1 MPDLTVTLTDD
12 QWAAYQAVNAD
23 ASLDEVSD
31 WLKHQLSEDYQRRL
45 EGADIEVAG
54 KTDATKAVARA
65 TKIATF
71 EA

>member
-31 WLKHQLSEDYQRRL
+31 WLKHQLSEDYL
-45 EGADIEVAG
+45 DSLVLYTI
-54 KTDATKAVARA
+54 
-65 TKIATF
+65 IL
-71 EA
+71 